1 MLSPPQRH
9 VMLLACLLAA
19 PALGLASSIVVNAT
33 CEAGT
38 CPPVDTLASGGSTSG
53 TFNFNY
59 TFSNTDEYNIFGEYA
74 ATNPV
79 SGDSTLQFN
88 VTAVYA
94 GNGTSSASQHD
105 LLTIHDL
112 QDYTVL
118 TSLDGDYFEHSAA
131 GIGGPIA
138 SASSF
143 SAQLS
148 FNGNG
153 LGLLGPFTGPGSY
166 DETSDLNLTGLT
178 SPLVADFQFQFD
190 FAAGSNV
197 GSYITTAPVPEPGGM
212 VPVAAILALGLGLPA
227 IRRFRVLSRNPG

>member
-105 LLTIHDL
+105 LLTIHERKGHL
-112 QDYTVL
+112 Q
-118 TSLDGDYFEHSAA
+118 
-131 GIGGPIA
+131 
-138 SASSF
+138 
-143 SAQLS
+143 
-148 FNGNG
+148 
-153 LGLLGPFTGPGSY
+153 
-166 DETSDLNLTGLT
+166 GLT
-178 SPLVADFQFQFD
+178 
-190 FAAGSNV
+190 
-197 GSYITTAPVPEPGGM
+197 
-212 VPVAAILALGLGLPA
+212 LALSIAP
-227 IRRFRVLSRNPG
+227 RVLEGRLPRPALSARSYPSTGMDWDSSGPSRGRVATMKLRT